1 MPPLSQTEEVMRQA
15 LRVLLV
21 GHPGPNLTEVET
33 LIAEQRQMVL
43 TTQPLA
49 LGETLALSNPQ
60 IACDAI
66 VLVVNEDWRAI
77 MEACFAPNTPA
88 KKPLLVV
95 GPGGNMDLL
104 RTAMRVGGRDFF
116 PLPVVPGDLLPA
128 LDRVAKEEHERHGA
142 LSARVATF
150 MNAKGGS
157 GASFCAANFAH
168 ILAKEF
174 QRRTILLD
182 FELQFG
188 SLPTYF
194 NLKSRHGLIRAL
206 ELVDNLDATA
216 LQSYTQEHPSGLK
229 LLASAAE
236 GLVLPEDVHE
246 DRVARL
252 FAILDD
258 AFEDLVI
265 DLPRRIDRAS
275 AAVLD
280 RSDLVLLVVQQT
292 IAHLHD
298 LKRLATLLSVDL
310 GIPSHRLVVL
320 VNRYQQRGEVTL
332 NDFSDA
338 VRGLRLETMPND
350 YTNVTQSIN
359 LGIPLLDHAPNSPLC
374 KTMKVLVQ
382 SLITG
387 GAVPLGQTSPARS
400 RWSWFTGTK

>member
-1 MPPLSQTEEVMRQA
+1 MRQA

-21 GHPGPNLTEVET
+21 GNPGRDLNEVEI
-33 LIAEQRQMVL
+33 LIADQHQLAL
-43 TTQPLA
+43 TTQPLGGA
-49 LGETLALSNPQ
+49 QTILLSNPQ
-60 IACDAI
+60 IPCDAI
-66 VLVVNEDWRAI
+66 VLVVGEDWRTT
-77 MEACFAPNTPA
+77 MDACFTPNSTA

-95 GPGGNMDLL
+95 GPGGDMDLL

-116 PLPVVPGDLLPA
+116 PLPVSAADLLPA

-142 LSARVATF
+142 LSARVVTF

-168 ILAKEF
+168 ILAQEF
-174 QRRTILLD
+174 KRRTILLD

-188 SLPTYF
+188 TLPTYF
-194 NLKSRHGLIRAL
+194 NLKSRSGLIRAL
-206 ELVDNLDATA
+206 ELVDNLDAIA

-236 GLVLPEDVHE
+236 GLILPEDVHE
-246 DRVARL
+246 DRVSRL
-252 FAILDD
+252 FAIMDEVFD
-258 AFEDLVI
+258 DLVI

-310 GIPSHRLVVL
+310 GIPSHRLIVL
-320 VNRYQQRGEVTL
+320 INRYQPKGEVTP
-332 NDFSDA
+332 NDFGDA
-338 VRGLRLETMPND
+338 ARGLRIETLPND
-350 YTNVTQSIN
+350 YRNVTQSIN
-359 LGIPLLDHAPNSPLC
+359 LGIPLLDFAPQSPLC
-374 KTMKVLVQ
+374 KALKNLVQ
-382 SLITG
+382 ST
-387 GAVPLGQTSPARS
+387 TSGTVQEPTPSSS
-400 RWSWFTGTK
+400 RNAWSWFTGSR